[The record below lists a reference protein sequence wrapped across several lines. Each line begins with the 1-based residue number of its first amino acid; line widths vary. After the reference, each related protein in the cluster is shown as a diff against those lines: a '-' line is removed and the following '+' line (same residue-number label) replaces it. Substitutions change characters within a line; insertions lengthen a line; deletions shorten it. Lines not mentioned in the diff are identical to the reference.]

1 MTFEGHFTILTRLT
15 HLISRVNIWYHAI
28 YSKCSI
34 ISSISRLP
42 SVPFKDQGPLNP
54 DLTSKNKFL
63 KKSYQTSGKNYPLL
77 PKTDKNRFLIVIMFF
92 TWLQDFLDMISMQ
105 NISIK
110 KSVFGPV
117 QIKGGANSIA
127 P

>member
-1 MTFEGHFTILTRLT
+1 MFHNQFHKPFT
-15 HLISRVNIWYHAI
+15 S
-28 YSKCSI
+28 CSM
-34 ISSISRLP
+34 
-42 SVPFKDQGPLNP
+42 QGPGALNP
-54 DLTSKNKFL
+54 DLMSKNKFL
-63 KKSYQTSGKNYPLL
+63 KSYQTSGKNYPLL
-77 PKTDKNRFLIVIMFF
+77 PKTDKNRFLILIMFF

>member
-1 MTFEGHFTILTRLT
+1 MFHNQFHKPFT
-15 HLISRVNIWYHAI
+15 S
-28 YSKCSI
+28 CSI
-34 ISSISRLP
+34 RRP
-42 SVPFKDQGPLNP
+42 GAWTP

-105 NISIK
+105 NISIE

-117 QIKGGANSIA
+117 QIKGVQIR
-127 P
+127 